1 MGLMPAAACTRK
13 ASVQKEGTS
22 ERSRRTGGTPDKA
35 GESCGGHRAV
45 DVVDVAAVDVDRRVD
60 AVVNQSCV
68 REEWN
73 VREQAPRVKRL
84 DNSRE
89 THPEHPPSC
98 PSTSPAS

>member
-1 MGLMPAAACTRK
+1 
-13 ASVQKEGTS
+13 
-22 ERSRRTGGTPDKA
+22 
-35 GESCGGHRAV
+35 
-45 DVVDVAAVDVDRRVD
+45 
-60 AVVNQSCV
+60 V